1 MKLSEQKSKIV
12 GIMAGEVAIN
22 TIRPD
27 LPPLRVKF
35 ALLADEGPIGFS
47 EIGNGGGIG
56 SWSEKTTKALQALID
71 ALEEDGL
78 RMLFKGEPQAT
89 ETPQTE
95 GKPEPPQF

>member
-27 LPPLRVKF
+27 LLPLRVKF

-47 EIGNGGGIG
+47 ET
-56 SWSEKTTKALQALID
+56 SCDWSDKTVKAMQAFID

-89 ETPQTE
+89 GTPQTE
-95 GKPEPPQF
+95 GRTEPPQF